1 MKNPDFRLQAALWT
15 RLEEA
20 RDEQVNE
27 SMESTELESLS
38 ASILAHDKEFQELL
52 RMIPPKYYISQQQ
65 FSLTSFP
72 DKQSNKKK
80 NKKLNQ
86 TVDPELKRQQKRAK
100 YDPDSLPTIPQLQG
114 LNKNAGGSGGKSKTT
129 EPCSEES
136 DDSENEESKEEV
148 VVQLSRAELQAKLQ
162 KRIECLQGA
171 SSSSSSQRPNSNTI
185 ATTEDQSV
193 TVVNGK
199 DELLDLERKKRGE
212 MRDRRRKERKEARAK
227 EKQIKLDQDSQKKK
241 KSFPASAK
249 TSNTP
254 SGSGNLQKGGNV
266 QAKTIV
272 SKEDQPT
279 LPKSKSN
286 NQSPSKAEK
295 PASTT
300 TTSAEGSKSSTTK
313 LNPASQEPDLAFS
326 SLSFDL
332 KQSSGLSGGVDLGGA
347 GGSSQN
353 KNPSW
358 TSKKPQEAKTALDR
372 RDAYL
377 AKLTPEARER
387 AEESKKWEKANLQA
401 SGTKV
406 MDDRKKL
413 DKAIKKQGKE
423 KKKMK
428 DQWSERI
435 KVVEK
440 LKHDKQ
446 KKRSANIQARKDQIK
461 DKKNGVKAKG
471 NNHSNSKPKSS
482 GSNSTSKNNKKKS
495 VKGF

>member
-254 SGSGNLQKGGNV
+254 P
-266 QAKTIV
+266 
-272 SKEDQPT
+272 EDQPT

-413 DKAIKKQGKE
+413 DKAIKN
-423 KKKMK
+423 
-428 DQWSERI
+428 R
-435 KVVEK
+435 V
-440 LKHDKQ
+440 
-446 KKRSANIQARKDQIK
+446 KKR
-461 DKKNGVKAKG
+461 KK
-471 NNHSNSKPKSS
+471 
-482 GSNSTSKNNKKKS
+482 
-495 VKGF
+495 

>member
-1 MKNPDFRLQAALWT
+1 MKNPDFHLQAALWT

-20 RDEQVNE
+20 RDEQVSE
-27 SMESTELESLS
+27 SMEPTELESLS
-38 ASILAHDKEFQELL
+38 VRFDLGNMIKSSKNSW
-52 RMIPPKYYISQQQ
+52 MIPPKYYISQQQ

-80 NKKLNQ
+80 NKKLVQ
-86 TVDPELKRQQKRAK
+86 SVDPALKRQQKRAK

-114 LNKNAGGSGGKSKTT
+114 LNKNAGGK
-129 EPCSEES
+129 
-136 DDSENEESKEEV
+136 NEESKEEV

-185 ATTEDQSV
+185 ATAEDQSV

-353 KNPSW
+353 KNP
-358 TSKKPQEAKTALDR
+358 T
-372 RDAYL
+372 
-377 AKLTPEARER
+377 RER

-413 DKAIKKQGKE
+413 DKAIKNR
-423 KKKMK
+423 

-495 VKGF
+495 LKFSHS